1 MKTTFFCSSLLVLAL
16 MVGASCHKN
25 TEDTNDQVAPVVQ
38 IVRPT
43 SSDPILQQVDIE
55 IFASDET
62 ALRSMHV
69 TITKDSGGQVI
80 YDVSPLVAGKPSF
93 IFKQRF
99 QITPINMDT
108 RATLHVEVE
117 DTGGN
122 VTKLDKALVFGI

>member
-1 MKTTFFCSSLLVLAL
+1 MKTTFFCSGLLALAL
-16 MVGASCHKN
+16 MAGISCHKN

-38 IVRPT
+38 IVKPA

-55 IFASDET
+55 IQATDEL
-62 ALRSMHV
+62 ALRSMRV
-69 TITKDSGGQVI
+69 TITKNTDGTVI
-80 YDVSPLVAGKPSF
+80 YDMRPPVEGKTSF
-93 IFKQRF
+93 TFKQRF

-108 RATLHVEVE
+108 PATLHVEVE